1 MKEKIDFK
9 NSTGIRLCG
18 ILSDP
23 HPGSSN
29 PIIILCHGFSTHKD
43 GRTNTRLEE
52 TFNTNGLATFR
63 FDFYGHGE
71 SGGRLEDITIS
82 EAVDDVLQ
90 AIKFVPHSECRKIG
104 LVGSSFGGMASILA
118 ASKSPNL
125 SVLALKSPV
134 SDYLDRLIFQDHKK
148 KIEEWKEKGFIQ
160 IIGAA
165 GQNLRL
171 NHSFYSDAQRIRGSE
186 AAARIF
192 IPTLIVHGDQD
203 ETVPVEQS
211 IHISKLIKNC
221 RLEIIHGANHV
232 YSQPSHF
239 EKMLD
244 LISGFVLKH
253 IKNNFSNQ

>member
-9 NSTGIRLCG
+9 NSTGTRLHG

-29 PIIILCHGFSTHKD
+29 PVIILCHGFSTNKD

-90 AIKFVPHSECRKIG
+90 AIKFVQHSECRKIG

-118 ASKSPNL
+118 ASERLDL

-134 SDYLDRLIFQDHKK
+134 SDYMDRLIFQDHKK

-160 IIGAA
+160 ITGAA

-171 NHSFYSDAQRIRGSE
+171 NHSFYMDAQRIRGNE
-186 AAARIF
+186 AAAKIF
-192 IPTLIVHGDQD
+192 IPTVIVHGDQAG
-203 ETVPVEQS
+203 TVPGGQS
-211 IHISKLIKNC
+211 IRISKLIKNC

>member
-9 NSTGIRLCG
+9 NSTGTRLHG

-29 PIIILCHGFSTHKD
+29 PVIILCHGFSTNKD

-118 ASKSPNL
+118 ASERPDL